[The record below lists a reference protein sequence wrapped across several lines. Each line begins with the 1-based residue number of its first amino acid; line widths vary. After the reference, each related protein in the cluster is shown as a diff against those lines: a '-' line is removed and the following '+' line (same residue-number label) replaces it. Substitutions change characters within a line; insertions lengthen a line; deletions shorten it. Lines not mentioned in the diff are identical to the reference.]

1 MHYTDKRFTFNF
13 IRHFDVH
20 TLLSIVRRAD
30 IELKLKGIQGY
41 KAFLKETIEEYG
53 LQKNDLLKMLEL
65 CKNKEVITT
74 LKLLAKYDQ
83 GE

>member
-1 MHYTDKRFTFNF
+1 MHYTDKRFTLDF
-13 IRHFDVH
+13 IRQFDVH

-30 IELKLKGIQGY
+30 MELKLKGVQGY

-53 LQKNDLLKMLEL
+53 LQKNDLLKMLEF
-65 CKNKEVITT
+65 CKNKEVIAT

>member
-1 MHYTDKRFTFNF
+1 MHYTDKRFTFDF

-20 TLLSIVRRAD
+20 ALLSIVRRAD
-30 IELKLKGIQGY
+30 MEVKSKGIQGY

-53 LQKNDLLKMLEL
+53 LQKNDLFEMLEL
-65 CKNKEVITT
+65 CKNKEVIAT

>member
-1 MHYTDKRFTFNF
+1 MHYTDKRFTFDF

-20 TLLSIVRRAD
+20 ALLSIVRRAD
-30 IELKLKGIQGY
+30 MELKLKGIQEY
-41 KAFLKETIEEYG
+41 KVFLKETIEEYG
-53 LQKNDLLKMLEL
+53 LQKNDLFEMLEL
-65 CKNKEVITT
+65 CKNKEVIAT